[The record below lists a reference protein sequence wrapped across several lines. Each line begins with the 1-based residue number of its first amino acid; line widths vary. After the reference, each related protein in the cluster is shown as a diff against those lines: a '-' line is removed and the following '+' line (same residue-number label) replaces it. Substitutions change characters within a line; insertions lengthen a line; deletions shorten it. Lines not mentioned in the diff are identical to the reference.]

1 MERKEKE
8 SERNGRKNMKD
19 GHSMEMLE
27 QELQILL
34 RAPEPQR
41 REMFLAGSPRP
52 ALSHGAFVV
61 TQAGYIRKRV
71 WALSVAVFGILV
83 VSVARWQQEA
93 LWIAAGMMPFL
104 ALLAAQEHMRSAM
117 YNMME
122 LELSTRFSVK
132 SIVLARMGLLGSF
145 HLLLL
150 LFLLPLLL
158 LYGHAGIL
166 RTGVYLLVPYLT
178 TTFLSMA
185 WVRRARG
192 REGLYLCMGIAVM
205 VSSLQV
211 VGSNAADWYRGQLF
225 PWWLL
230 ALALLFAGNAW
241 EYYQAA
247 CRAGSIY
254 ENMAA

>member
-1 MERKEKE
+1 M
-8 SERNGRKNMKD
+8 
-19 GHSMEMLE
+19 
-27 QELQILL
+27 
-34 RAPEPQR
+34 
-41 REMFLAGSPRP
+41 
-52 ALSHGAFVV
+52 
-61 TQAGYIRKRV
+61 
-71 WALSVAVFGILV
+71 
-83 VSVARWQQEA
+83 
-93 LWIAAGMMPFL
+93 

-117 YNMME
+117 YNMTE
-122 LELSTRFSVK
+122 LELCTRFSVK

-150 LFLLPLLL
+150 LVQLPLLL
-158 LYGHAGIL
+158 LYGQVGIL
-166 RTGVYLLVPYLT
+166 QTGVYLLVPYLT

-185 WVRRARG
+185 WARRVRG
-192 REGLYLCMGIAVM
+192 REALYLCLGIAVM

-211 VGSNAADWYRGQLF
+211 VGSNVADWYRGQLF

-230 ALALLFAGNAW
+230 VLALLLAGNVW

>member
-1 MERKEKE
+1 
-8 SERNGRKNMKD
+8 
-19 GHSMEMLE
+19 
-27 QELQILL
+27 
-34 RAPEPQR
+34 
-41 REMFLAGSPRP
+41 
-52 ALSHGAFVV
+52 
-61 TQAGYIRKRV
+61 T
-71 WALSVAVFGILV
+71 
-83 VSVARWQQEA
+83 
-93 LWIAAGMMPFL
+93 
-104 ALLAAQEHMRSAM
+104 M
-117 YNMME
+117 YNMTE

-150 LFLLPLLL
+150 LLLLPFLVTC
-158 LYGHAGIL
+158 GQKGIWQ
-166 RTGVYLLVPYLT
+166 TGVYLLVPYLM

-185 WVRRARG
+185 WVRRVRG
-192 REGLYLCMGIAVM
+192 RESLYLCLGVAVV

-211 VGSNAADWYRGQLF
+211 VGSNAGDWYRGQLL

-230 ALALLFAGNAW
+230 ALVLLLAGNIW